1 MKRKLFIFL
10 IVIAILGSVSTSLV
24 RAQDE
29 DYRVHV
35 RKEFGYNWGADIQGR
50 FSIRLLGDETQVAQV
65 RFFIDDTLLAT
76 VSSAPYRFQFRTDD
90 FADGVHHLFAEV
102 QLKDGRNITT
112 SALSYNFLDSQD
124 ANQDVGRILLYI
136 GGALLGTLLIM
147 GLVQGVILKSRDT
160 SPHQPG
166 EARQYGLLGGTICPK
181 CGRPFPRHIWG
192 MNLVVGRLD
201 RCENC
206 GKWVMTV
213 RATPSALKAA
223 EEAEWRAYQA
233 EQAQAINPP
242 DLDQDLDD
250 TRYFDHL

>member
-10 IVIAILGSVSTSLV
+10 IVVIILGSVSTPVV
-24 RAQDE
+24 RAQE
-29 DYRVHV
+29 EEYRVHV

-50 FSIRLLGDETQVAQV
+50 FSVRLLGDETQVEQV
-65 RFFIDDTLLAT
+65 GFFIDDTLLDT
-76 VSSAPYRFQFRTDD
+76 VKSAPFRVQFHTDD
-90 FADGVHHLFAEV
+90 FADGVHRLFAEV

-112 SALSYNFLDSQD
+112 SALTYHFLDPQD
-124 ANQDVGRILLYI
+124 ANQDVGRIFLYI
-136 GGALLGTLLIM
+136 GGALLGTLLIV
-147 GLVQGVILKSRDT
+147 GLLQVVLLKSRDT
-160 SPHQPG
+160 RSHQPG
-166 EARQYGLLGGTICPK
+166 EPRQYGLLGGTICPK
-181 CGRPFPRHIWG
+181 CGRPFSRHIWG

-201 RCENC
+201 RCKNC

-213 RATPSALKAA
+213 RATPAALKAA
-223 EEAEWRAYQA
+223 EEAEWQAYEE